1 MLFFNFGAM
10 LIFMILS
17 SNMLQRARV
26 LLVLLPFLLLTVGC
40 GHPRPTANQ
49 PQPEEDGPPLISKN
63 FSIQADAGGTV
74 PMDLG
79 DGSRVKIIFPQDS
92 LQSDATLSVAP
103 RLAQGDDL
111 LSGGFSLTEADS
123 DQGPALKYPAII
135 MLYADKDFGQDVS
148 IVRYQADG
156 SYEVIPTKV
165 TVSNGQT
172 ALMAQVD
179 HFSDYGAKKITPA
192 EREAAERNQ
201 QPQDFNWV
209 IYVNDS
215 EDVDLP
221 PMKRKVFLDFKA
233 VNTSGYVFGEYKG
246 YAHAKTTND
255 MEAMGGRIDADFSV
269 NDENVAF
276 TLDPYIQLAPLV
288 PEGEEDLPL
297 APLVED
303 GDEDLPLAKLEPAQ
317 EPDFAAN
324 GVLNM
329 RGGGS
334 GTVTAGGYS
343 VSRGLEATQSTDS
356 FYLVVVGPMVRLTVN
371 VAGTPT
377 MYFDGYI
384 RGEGK

>member
-1 MLFFNFGAM
+1 MFK
-10 LIFMILS
+10 S
-17 SNMLQRARV
+17 SRA
-26 LLVLLPFLLLTVGC
+26 LVLSLAFSLVVTAGC
-40 GHPRPTANQ
+40 GDPNQTSNQ
-49 PQPEEDGPPLISKN
+49 PQPEEDGPPLIAQE
-63 FSIQADAGGTV
+63 FSLKSAPGGAV
-74 PMDLG
+74 RLDLG

-92 LQSDATLSVAP
+92 LQSDTTLSVAP
-103 RLAQGDDL
+103 RYAEGDDI
-111 LSGGFSLTEADS
+111 LSGGFSLTEAGS
-123 DQGPALKYPAII
+123 NQGPALKYPAII
-135 MLYADKDFGQDVS
+135 MLYADKDMGQDVS
-148 IVRYQADG
+148 IVRYQTDG
-156 SYEVIPTKV
+156 SYEVIPTTV

-179 HFSDYGAKKITPA
+179 HFSDYGAQKITPA
-192 EREAAERNQ
+192 ERESALHNQ
-201 QPQDFNWV
+201 QLQDFNWV

-255 MEAMGGRIDADFSV
+255 MEAMGGKIDADFSV
-269 NDENVAF
+269 KDENVAF

-384 RGEGK
+384 RGEGR